1 MVTLG
6 CDHLIHR
13 IAGAIARTVTGLGNS
28 LGMATTR
35 EGVETHEKVLR
46 LQAEDCS
53 EVQGCFFSKPAPAHH
68 LPGL

>member
-1 MVTLG
+1 V
-6 CDHLIHR
+6 
-13 IAGAIARTVTGLGNS
+13 RTVTRLGNS
-28 LGMATTR
+28 LATATAR
-35 EGVETHEKVLR
+35 EGLETHEKVLR